1 VGSSRT
7 EESPTMTDPN
17 QPYPPPP
24 TSPIPEGIAP
34 PALPPTEG
42 TGFAGA
48 ANPVP
53 PAPAAA
59 GPMPPATPERTP
71 GVEPER
77 TPPAP
82 GFDARGRVRGTKVS
96 GLWVGLIGT
105 ALFLILL
112 VIFIA
117 QNSRRVSLHFFGW
130 HGQFSLALTI
140 LLSAVIGVLLVAVPG
155 TARIVQLRRALRQ
168 NGPRAG

>member
-1 VGSSRT
+1 MT
-7 EESPTMTDPN
+7 EPN
-17 QPYPPPP
+17 QPPP

-42 TGFAGA
+42 TGFAEA
-48 ANPVP
+48 AGS
-53 PAPAAA
+53 APA
-59 GPMPPATPERTP
+59 T
-71 GVEPER
+71 
-77 TPPAP
+77 PAP
-82 GFDARGRVRGTKVS
+82 GFDSQGRVRASKVS
-96 GLWVGLIGT
+96 GVWVGLIGT

-112 VIFIA
+112 VIFVA

-140 LLSAVIGVLLVAVPG
+140 LLSAVIGVLLVAIPG
-155 TARIVQLRRALRQ
+155 TVRIVQLRSALRK